1 MITINTEESPWHA
14 GMTVRALLD
23 QKVFTFRHIIVRV
36 NGEYVPEEQYDNH
49 PINDGDDVMVLHL
62 MAGG

>member
-1 MITINTEESPWHA
+1 VIKVNTEESPWRP

-23 QKVFTFRHIIVRV
+23 EKLFTFRHIIVRI
-36 NGEYVPEEQYDNH
+36 NGEFVSEEDFEKQT
-49 PINDGDDVMVLHL
+49 IQDGDDVLVLHL

>member
-1 MITINTEESPWHA
+1 VIKVNTEEYAWHP

-23 QKVFTFRHIIVRV
+23 EKLFTFRHIIVRV
-36 NGEYVPEEQYDNH
+36 NGDFVPEEDYEKQIVQDE
-49 PINDGDDVMVLHL
+49 DDVLVLHL

>member
-1 MITINTEESPWHA
+1 VIKVNTEDYPWHA

-23 QKVFTFRHIIVRV
+23 EKLFTFRHIIVRV
-36 NGEYVPEEQYDNH
+36 NGEFVPEEDYVSTMIQ
-49 PINDGDDVMVLHL
+49 DGDDVMVLHL

>member
-1 MITINTEESPWHA
+1 MITVNTEESPWHA

-36 NGEYVPEEQYDNH
+36 NGEYVPEEQYDSY
-49 PINDGDDVMVLHL
+49 PIKDGDDVMVLHL

>member
-1 MITINTEESPWHA
+1 
-14 GMTVRALLD
+14 MTVRALLD

-36 NGEYVPEEQYDNH
+36 NGEYVPEEMYDSH
-49 PINDGDDVMVLHL
+49 PIKDGDDVMVLHL

>member
-1 MITINTEESPWHA
+1 LITVNTEKSPWQE

-36 NGEYVPEEQYDNH
+36 NGEYVPEEKYDSH
-49 PINDGDDVMVLHL
+49 PIKDGDDVMVLHL

>member
-1 MITINTEESPWHA
+1 MIKVNTEEYAWHP

-23 QKVFTFRHIIVRV
+23 EKLFTFRHIIVRV
-36 NGEYVPEEQYDNH
+36 NGEFVPEYDYEKQ
-49 PINDGDDVMVLHL
+49 IVQDEDDVLVLHL